1 MYTVESKCNIMCK
14 SDNMFN
20 QKNYINN
27 NIKNSYKSI
36 KVRIRKDNALLINKI
51 ESVENVNQYIV
62 DLILKDIYENRV
74 YNFINNNILIDFDL
88 SPKIEK
94 LIKEAEEADLM
105 NDYGLYMNLA
115 YAIDAQAKKEVSHHE
130 LKESQWNKLIMRYCL

>member
-1 MYTVESKCNIMCK
+1 MRGDYIFV
-14 SDNMFN
+14 
-20 QKNYINN
+20 QQNYINN
-27 NIKNSYKSI
+27 YIKNSYKSI
-36 KVRIRKDNALLINKI
+36 KVRLRKDNALLINKI

>member
-1 MYTVESKCNIMCK
+1 MKK
-14 SDNMFN
+14 GDNMFN

-27 NIKNSYKSI
+27 YIKNSYKSI

-88 SPKIEK
+88 SSQIEK
-94 LIKEAEEADLM
+94 LIKEAEEADLL

-130 LKESQWNKLIMRYCL
+130 LKESQWNKLTMRYCL

>member
-1 MYTVESKCNIMCK
+1 MCK
-14 SDNMFN
+14 GDNMFN

-27 NIKNSYKSI
+27 YIKNSYKSI

-88 SPKIEK
+88 SPKIKK

-115 YAIDAQAKKEVSHHE
+115 DAIDAQAKKEVSHHE

>member
-1 MYTVESKCNIMCK
+1 MCK
-14 SDNMFN
+14 GDNMFN
-20 QKNYINN
+20 QKNYLNN
-27 NIKNSYKSI
+27 YIKNSYKSI

>member
-1 MYTVESKCNIMCK
+1 
-14 SDNMFN
+14 MFD
-20 QKNYINN
+20 QQNYINN
-27 NIKNSYKSI
+27 YIENSYESI
-36 KVRIRKDNALLINKI
+36 KERLRKDNALLINKI

-74 YNFINNNILIDFDL
+74 YNFINNDILIDFDM

-94 LIKEAEEADLM
+94 LIKETEEADLL

-130 LKESQWNKLIMRYCL
+130 LKESQWNKLTMRYCL

>member
-1 MYTVESKCNIMCK
+1 MRKG
-14 SDNMFN
+14 DNMFN

-27 NIKNSYKSI
+27 YIKNSYKSI

-51 ESVENVNQYIV
+51 ESVDNVNQYIV

-74 YNFINNNILIDFDL
+74 YNFINNDILIDFDL

-94 LIKEAEEADLM
+94 LIKETEEADLL

-115 YAIDAQAKKEVSHHE
+115 YAIDAEAKKEVSHYD
-130 LKESQWNKLIMRYCL
+130 LKERW

>member
-1 MYTVESKCNIMCK
+1 MCK
-14 SDNMFN
+14 GDNMFN

-27 NIKNSYKSI
+27 YIKNSYKSI

-51 ESVENVNQYIV
+51 ESVDNVNQYIV

-105 NDYGLYMNLA
+105 NDYWLYMNLA
-115 YAIDAQAKKEVSHHE
+115 YAIDTQAKKEVSHNE
-130 LKESQWNKLIMRYCL
+130 FRAS

>member
-1 MYTVESKCNIMCK
+1 MRDDYIF
-14 SDNMFN
+14 D
-20 QKNYINN
+20 QQNYINN
-27 NIKNSYKSI
+27 YIKNSYESI
-36 KVRIRKDNALLINKI
+36 KVRLRKDNVLLINKI
-51 ESVENVNQYIV
+51 ESVDNVNQYII

-94 LIKEAEEADLM
+94 LIKEAEEADLL

-115 YAIDAQAKKEVSHHE
+115 YAIDAEAKKEVSHYD
-130 LKESQWNKLIMRYCL
+130 LKERW

>member
-1 MYTVESKCNIMCK
+1 
-14 SDNMFN
+14 MFN

-27 NIKNSYKSI
+27 YIKNSYKSI

-88 SPKIEK
+88 SPKIQK
-94 LIKEAEEADLM
+94 LVEEAEEADLL

-115 YAIDAQAKKEVSHHE
+115 YAIDAEAKKEVSHYE
-130 LKESQWNKLIMRYCL
+130 LKERW

>member
-1 MYTVESKCNIMCK
+1 MKK
-14 SDNMFN
+14 GDNMFN

-27 NIKNSYKSI
+27 YIKNSYKSI

-94 LIKEAEEADLM
+94 LIKEAEEADLL

-130 LKESQWNKLIMRYCL
+130 LKESQWNKLTMRYCL

>member
-1 MYTVESKCNIMCK
+1 
-14 SDNMFN
+14 MFD
-20 QKNYINN
+20 QQNYINN
-27 NIKNSYKSI
+27 YIKDNYKSI

-51 ESVENVNQYIV
+51 ESVDNVNQYVI

-74 YNFINNNILIDFDL
+74 YNFINNDILIDL

-94 LIKEAEEADLM
+94 LIKETEEADLL

-115 YAIDAQAKKEVSHHE
+115 YAIEAEAKKEVSHYD
-130 LKESQWNKLIMRYCL
+130 LKERW

>member
-1 MYTVESKCNIMCK
+1 MCK
-14 SDNMFN
+14 GDNMFN

-27 NIKNSYKSI
+27 YIKNSYKSI

-51 ESVENVNQYIV
+51 ESVDNVNQYIV

-94 LIKEAEEADLM
+94 LIKEAEEADLL

-115 YAIDAQAKKEVSHHE
+115 YAIYAQAKKEVSHHE

>member
-1 MYTVESKCNIMCK
+1 MCK
-14 SDNMFN
+14 GDNMFN

-27 NIKNSYKSI
+27 YIKNSYKSI

-51 ESVENVNQYIV
+51 ESVDNVNQYIV

-88 SPKIEK
+88 SPKIQK
-94 LIKEAEEADLM
+94 LVKEAEEADLL

-115 YAIDAQAKKEVSHHE
+115 DAIDVQAKKEVSHHE

>member
-1 MYTVESKCNIMCK
+1 MCK
-14 SDNMFN
+14 GDNMFN

-27 NIKNSYKSI
+27 YIKNSYKSI

-51 ESVENVNQYIV
+51 ESVDNVNQYVI
-62 DLILKDIYENRV
+62 DLILKNIYQNRV
-74 YNFINNNILIDFDL
+74 YNFINNDILIDFDL

-94 LIKEAEEADLM
+94 LIKETEEADLL

-115 YAIDAQAKKEVSHHE
+115 YAIDAEAKKEVSHYE
-130 LKESQWNKLIMRYCL
+130 LKERWQVVVLIIWRLIRP

>member
-1 MYTVESKCNIMCK
+1 
-14 SDNMFN
+14 MFN

-27 NIKNSYKSI
+27 YIKNSYKSI

-94 LIKEAEEADLM
+94 LIKEAEEADLL

-115 YAIDAQAKKEVSHHE
+115 YAIDA
-130 LKESQWNKLIMRYCL
+130 

>member
-1 MYTVESKCNIMCK
+1 MCK
-14 SDNMFN
+14 GDNMFN

-27 NIKNSYKSI
+27 YIKNSYKSI

>member
-1 MYTVESKCNIMCK
+1 
-14 SDNMFN
+14 MFN

-27 NIKNSYKSI
+27 YIKNSYKSI

-94 LIKEAEEADLM
+94 LIKEAEEADLL
-105 NDYGLYMNLA
+105 NDYGLYMNVA

-130 LKESQWNKLIMRYCL
+130 LKESQWNKLTMRYCL

>member
-1 MYTVESKCNIMCK
+1 MCK
-14 SDNMFN
+14 GDNMFN

-27 NIKNSYKSI
+27 YIKNSYKSI

-94 LIKEAEEADLM
+94 LIKEAEEADLL

-115 YAIDAQAKKEVSHHE
+115 YAIDVEAKKEVSHYD
-130 LKESQWNKLIMRYCL
+130 LKERW